1 MSPRLPRVTA
11 AQIQR
16 VLRERGFEEI
26 RASGSHRILR
36 NAEGKRV
43 TVPYHTGQILH
54 PKLLQSILRDADLS
68 VDELRGQL

>member
-11 AQIQR
+11 AQILR
-16 VLRERGFEEI
+16 VLRERGFAEV

-36 NAEGKRV
+36 NAAGLRV
-43 TVPYHTGQILH
+43 TVPVHKGQTLH

-68 VDELRGQL
+68 VAELRHLL